1 MHTTVFRRTILFI
14 LAATVTLSYAAGEDE
29 DRDREDEEKR
39 IFDVEVLLEEFHSLE
54 GEESI
59 EVDTNDNGSI
69 DYLYKTHESGEKR
82 AEVLDYNH
90 DGKMDDFYYYD
101 EGVLQRREIDSNGN
115 GRIDIW
121 VHLDEGVYVKK
132 FERDS
137 NHNGEV
143 DVEKD
148 YEEEAEQRE
157 MER

>member
-1 MHTTVFRRTILFI
+1 
-14 LAATVTLSYAAGEDE
+14 
-29 DRDREDEEKR
+29 
-39 IFDVEVLLEEFHSLE
+39 
-54 GEESI
+54 
-59 EVDTNDNGSI
+59 
-69 DYLYKTHESGEKR
+69 
-82 AEVLDYNH
+82 
-90 DGKMDDFYYYD
+90 FYYYD
-101 EGVLQRREIDSNGN
+101 EGVLQRREIDSNGD